1 MSELESGLPWSSS
14 GGRLGFE
21 GSKALKKD
29 PLLTCKSRIDC
40 YPTKPTCRQCKHGQI
55 LLHTLSHP
63 LARLSLLG
71 CHSCRS
77 RETWRQIKLNPSISP
92 YQNIQCLTS
101 MSGAGSDQQSQVR
114 RRPGRREPH
123 SRESSSWLGRWV
135 RAPGCSE
142 SASGFPPRSAPHPLS
157 PCIALQTATP
167 ENFEKLSCFFSHL
180 LSPPS

>member
-63 LARLSLLG
+63 LARLSPLG
-71 CHSCRS
+71 CLTCRS
-77 RETWRQIKLNPSISP
+77 PETCNFFLQKTNFKKCFTLV
-92 YQNIQCLTS
+92 
-101 MSGAGSDQQSQVR
+101 SGAGSDQQSQVR